1 MKKINAMFKR
11 LATKG
16 ETALIPYVTAGDPSL
31 ETTRGLVLEMARRG
45 ADLIE
50 LGIPFSDP
58 LADGPTI
65 QAACQRALKQ
75 EVNLPKIIDLVRSLR
90 QDTDIPLVLMGYYNP
105 ILSYGLERL
114 AREAAQAGVNG
125 FIIPDLPGEEARD
138 WHRAACDAGVA
149 PIFLAA
155 PTSGPDRIRKIGAL
169 TRGFLYYVSVT
180 GITGART
187 GLPDDLKTA
196 LAEVRTLIKCPLA
209 VGFGISTPAQ
219 VQDLAPLVDGIV
231 VGSAIVQKIAC
242 RQGPEVIK
250 EIGDFVAELKAPLRS
265 GQ

>member
-11 LATKG
+11 LAAMGGK
-16 ETALIPYVTAGDPSL
+16 ALIPYITAGDPDL
-31 ETTRGLVLEMARRG
+31 KTTHDLVLEMARRG

-75 EVNLPKIIDLVRSLR
+75 EVNLTKILTLVQSLR

-105 ILSYGLERL
+105 ILSYGLARL
-114 AREAAQAGVNG
+114 ARDAAEIGVNG

-149 PIFLAA
+149 PIYLAA
-155 PTSGPDRIRKIGAL
+155 PTSGPSRIRKIGAL

-180 GITGART
+180 GITGARA
-187 GLPDDLKTA
+187 GLPDDLKTS
-196 LAEVRTLIKCPLA
+196 LAEVRSLIKCPLA
-209 VGFGISTPAQ
+209 VGFGISTPEQ
-219 VQDLAPLVDGIV
+219 VRDLAPYVDGIV
-231 VGSAIVQKIAC
+231 VGSAIVQRIAC
-242 RQGPEVIK
+242 RTGREVVQD
-250 EIGDFVAELKAPLRS
+250 IGDFVAELKAPLR
-265 GQ
+265 